1 MNTKKMPQDY
11 EENDVKFDEEEMAE
25 AKEQMAAFLSTI
37 QVVPDF
43 RNVKARKYP
52 LSLLLLCLLLTEFKN
67 CRRQKHRAR
76 WIRGRWNWITKY
88 WKEMTKTETETPTSS
103 PSQSTISRILN
114 GINLWA
120 LKERYFEVR
129 RTQELEKKEDQNIS
143 QENNIADINHYTT
156 DGKYRKGIVSSE
168 TGRTEG
174 DVAIFNAKTR
184 EVIAT
189 QSLKDKIGESTSA
202 RAILKRVGKKIPPG
216 IFTGDA
222 GFTTPKFTRTV
233 ILTGHE
239 YLFGFKENS
248 GDIYQICRDMNWVFS
263 PILFESFDD
272 EHGRKEIRRLKRIA
286 LSNSMAKK
294 FNKYSKCAYLFC
306 IESERTING
315 KETTYET
322 RFYIG
327 SKGLKGFSAESI
339 ANFIRGHWLQEN
351 GLHWVKDAILGEDDS
366 VAMSHRSSRV
376 LSFLKNIV
384 ISVGY
389 SICKSVQEFV
399 DEFDSTPRKLT
410 KLLFQLE

>member
-1 MNTKKMPQDY
+1 MNTKKIPEDY
-11 EENDVKFDEEEMAE
+11 EENDIKFNEEEMTE
-25 AKEQMAAFLSTI
+25 AKEQMVSFSSII
-37 QVVPDF
+37 QSVPDF
-43 RNVKARKYP
+43 RNNKARKYE
-52 LSLLLLCLLLTEFKN
+52 LSLLLFSLLLTEFKN
-67 CRRQKHRAR
+67 CRRQKHKAR
-76 WIRGRWNWITKY
+76 WIRGRWKWISLY
-88 WKEMTKTETETPTSS
+88 WKEITNTEAEIPTSS

-114 GINLWA
+114 GVNLWA
-120 LKERYFEVR
+120 LKESYFEAR
-129 RTQELEKKEDQNIS
+129 RIQELEKTEARNINQEKNIS
-143 QENNIADINHYTT
+143 DINHYTI
-156 DGKYRKGIVSSE
+156 DGKYRKGIISSE

-184 EVIAT
+184 EVVAT
-189 QSLKDKIGESTSA
+189 QFLKDKIGESTSA
-202 RAILKRVGKKIPPG
+202 RAILTRVGKKIPRG

-233 ILTGHE
+233 ISTGHE

-248 GDIYQICRDMNWVFS
+248 GDVYQTCCNMSWESS
-263 PILFESFDD
+263 PVLFESFDD
-272 EHGRKEIRRLKRIA
+272 EHGRKEIRRLKRMA

-322 RFYIG
+322 RYYIG
-327 SKGLKGFSAESI
+327 SKGLKEFSAESI

-351 GLHWVKDAILGEDDS
+351 GLHWTKDAILGEDDS
-366 VAMSHRSSRV
+366 FSMSNRSSRV

-384 ISVGY
+384 VSVGY
-389 SICKSVQEFV
+389 SICQSVQEFV

-410 KLLFQLE
+410 RLLFQLK